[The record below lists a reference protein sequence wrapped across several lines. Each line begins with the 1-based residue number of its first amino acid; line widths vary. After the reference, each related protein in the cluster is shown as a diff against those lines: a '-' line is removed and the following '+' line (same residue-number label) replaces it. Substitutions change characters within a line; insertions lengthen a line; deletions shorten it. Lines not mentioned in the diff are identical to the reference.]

1 MTEEEIKGS
10 WHFLPVDMH
19 MHADYLEFGLREMGR
34 AGMKMAGMDRRG
46 GKGLITEQR
55 WRAGEVGGN

>member
-19 MHADYLEFGLREMGR
+19 MHAHYLDFGLREMRR
-34 AGMKMAGMDRRG
+34 AGMKMARMDRRG
-46 GKGLITEQR
+46 KNGLITEKKGKK
-55 WRAGEVGGN
+55 GEKR